1 MAQYFKYVRPSM
13 SWQDSGQYE
22 TLTQYMGDPC
32 PVQTNRDVSGWLLE
46 TFGGPSGFLQ
56 YGSRPIGPLVGP
68 CDDFYAGDIPIR
80 EPIVLSSYD
89 KKGDMK
95 FKDFKAAQAAG
106 RIVLQPRAVG
116 EFLLHSV
123 AGPSRPINMNHGTLV
138 SWASFSKGVPGEP
151 VYNSC
156 DWTGTY
162 DMVRTYAGAE
172 LDHPARYLVT
182 SPNQLHHQTLYKMGR
197 VLDVPSLI
205 LPSDDRVVS
214 MVAAQLHD
222 RIDINRS
229 LVTSAISEANSGV
242 YDLLTEIGEF
252 KSTISFVFGTL
263 GEILRLSAQLKKDM
277 FRARSRPKA
286 TLASIANE
294 ISSLWMAYRYAVMP
308 LAYSADDVLDYMSST
323 FMPYATVRQ
332 GSSESYDLE
341 LPSGWVASAP
351 IKTIDRCYV
360 KTRFGLEL
368 ALHNLKFNPLST
380 AWELVPL
387 SFVVDWVLNVGDYL
401 SALVAPRGIAER
413 GVQYSRQ
420 IREQNIVISR
430 TDGYGGHYV
439 LTGSSYNAEPITPLD
454 HIGLSIDFSMSWKR
468 WLDALALTWGM
479 TKKSYIKGS

>member
-1 MAQYFKYVRPSM
+1 
-13 SWQDSGQYE
+13 
-22 TLTQYMGDPC
+22 
-32 PVQTNRDVSGWLLE
+32 
-46 TFGGPSGFLQ
+46 
-56 YGSRPIGPLVGP
+56 
-68 CDDFYAGDIPIR
+68 
-80 EPIVLSSYD
+80 
-89 KKGDMK
+89 MK
-95 FKDFKAAQAAG
+95 FKDFKAAKAAG

-123 AGPSRPINMNHGTLV
+123 AGPSQPLSGSGTLR
-138 SWASFSKGVPGEP
+138 SWASFAKGVQGER
-151 VYNSC
+151 VYDSC

-162 DMVRTYAGAE
+162 DMTRTYAGVP
-172 LDHPARYLVT
+172 LDYPARYLVT
-182 SPNQLHHQTLYKMGR
+182 TPNYLCHQTLYKLGR
-197 VLDVPSLI
+197 VYDVPSLI

-222 RIDINRS
+222 KILIDQS
-229 LVTSAISEANSGV
+229 LVTSAVAEANSGV

-252 KSTISFVFGTL
+252 KSTLSFVFGTL
-263 GEILRLSAQLKKDM
+263 GEILRLSAQLKKDL

-286 TLASIANE
+286 TLASIADE

-308 LAYSADDVLDYMSST
+308 LAYSADDILDYHSST
-323 FMPYATVRQ
+323 FTPYATVRK
-332 GSSESYDLE
+332 GSSESYDIE
-341 LPSGWVASAP
+341 LPSGWRASAP
-351 IKTIDRCYV
+351 IKTVDRCYV
-360 KTRFGLEL
+360 KSRFALEL
-368 ALHNLKFNPLST
+368 ALHDLKFNPLST

-387 SFVVDWVLNVGDYL
+387 SFVVDWALNVGDFL

-439 LTGSSYNAEPITPLD
+439 LTGSSYNAKPITPLD